1 MTVEPKLIAE
11 FVSDIWRLVVGR
23 PVLPAPVLPPVGP
36 GWAFA
41 CVQITGAWRGTVT
54 VAADPDLVRAVAVA
68 LGGVPAERVTDA
80 DRADALGE
88 LAGMIAG
95 NLKAVL
101 PPPCYL
107 SRPAVAAGDGSEPR
121 TVSRRRVLR
130 DGYIDP
136 AGAFVVTVAE
146 TDKPATRRTRRH
158 PERPSGINPLSDCE
172 TSGRFPQVLAEEYV
186 VATTPAPRGPA
197 TDGDSVR

>member
-1 MTVEPKLIAE
+1 MSVERQLIAE
-11 FVSDIWRLVVGR
+11 FVSDIWQLVVGR
-23 PVLPAPVLPPVGP
+23 AVRPADVPAAGP
-36 GWAFA
+36 GWSFA

-54 VAADPDLVRAVAVA
+54 VAADADLVRAVASA
-68 LGGVPAERVTDA
+68 LLAVPPERVGDS

-107 SRPAVAAGDGSEPR
+107 SKPAVAAGDGAELHEG
-121 TVSRRRVLR
+121 SRRRVLR
-130 DGYIDP
+130 SGFADP
-136 AGAFVVTVAE
+136 AGVFVVTVAE
-146 TDKPATRRTRRH
+146 TYKPSGRRRH

-172 TSGRFPQVLAEEYV
+172 TSGQYPRAVLPDGYTV
-186 VATTPAPRGPA
+186 VTPAPAGPPA
-197 TDGDSVR
+197 TPADPLR